1 MYVKEINK
9 KDALYVLENLRL
21 EDKHEAI
28 VQKGEDYKQIILNEF
43 MNPKARIYLGYNKSD
58 NTPVAMGGFSDTQEN
73 GIGLVSLLS
82 TPEIEN
88 NKTSLLRYIIKAF
101 EEIDSKYWL
110 TWNILFSENKFAKR
124 WLKKLGYRFDN
135 PKPDGLNIPDG
146 FEFFYRIREVRGLG
160 MREPVRK
167 G

>member
-1 MYVKEINK
+1 MYFKEKNE
-9 KDALYVLENLRL
+9 KDVLYILENLRP
-21 EDKHEAI
+21 EDRLEAI
-28 VQKGEDYKQIILNEF
+28 VQKGEDYKQIILNEI
-43 MNPKARIYLGYNKSD
+43 MNTKTRTYLGCSETD
-58 NTPVAMGGFSDTQEN
+58 NTPVGIGGFSDTQEN
-73 GIGLVSLLS
+73 GVGVVWLLS
-82 TPEIEN
+82 TPEIEKH
-88 NKTSLLRYIIKAF
+88 KTRLLRCIIEAF

-160 MREPVRK
+160 CK
-167 G
+167 